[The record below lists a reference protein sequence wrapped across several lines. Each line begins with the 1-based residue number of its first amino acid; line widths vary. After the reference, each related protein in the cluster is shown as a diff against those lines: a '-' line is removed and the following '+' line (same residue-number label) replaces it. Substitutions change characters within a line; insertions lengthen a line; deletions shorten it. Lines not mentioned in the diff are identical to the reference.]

1 VLHVSGD
8 PTRDE
13 LVGRM
18 FIQPLVEIEPGKP
31 RKLDDVLGP
40 RFALISWR
48 CDILRDAPPALREQ
62 LRRLGCDHYVAVRAR
77 SGPQEAC
84 VSASHLP
91 SDVLLQ
97 DTENSLQPWFHARGM
112 DWVLLRPD
120 RFVAAV
126 GRQSDG
132 SGAIADFLKAM
143 LPLDARSAPTAA
155 AVAPAALAS

>member
-1 VLHVSGD
+1 
-8 PTRDE
+8 
-13 LVGRM
+13 
-18 FIQPLVEIEPGKP
+18 
-31 RKLDDVLGP
+31 
-40 RFALISWR
+40 
-48 CDILRDAPPALREQ
+48 
-62 LRRLGCDHYVAVRAR
+62 
-77 SGPQEAC
+77 
-84 VSASHLP
+84 
-91 SDVLLQ
+91 
-97 DTENSLQPWFHARGM
+97 M